1 MLHQKLATALSTY
14 TINEIGFVH
23 ATPDANELPED
34 SQEYL
39 PLVVMDC
46 KLGFPLQHLP
56 TLLKE
61 ADEALRTATKVDEKA
76 RTSKIMV
83 LLKPDHYT
91 ALNIRKQLIMEKHI
105 NVKDEIE
112 LIDLIFTLPRHSKSC
127 IAWHHRRWLYA
138 QWPDTLDL
146 EKELAVCER
155 TATLHPRNY
164 YAWTYRGWLL
174 DQFMT
179 TSKDQHKEYLRTRT
193 WIERNVSDH
202 SGIHHM
208 ARVMQAIGKD
218 NQDSHMHWIDDLIIR
233 FPGHEALWCHR
244 RFCSTFF
251 SLDGHGFVD
260 TAITAAQETCYND
273 PDLMHMQIELAIRY
287 GIWLCLVGISST
299 RREEYCSRLED
310 ISYVRAIAN
319 KRC

>member
-1 MLHQKLATALSTY
+1 M
-14 TINEIGFVH
+14 
-23 ATPDANELPED
+23 
-34 SQEYL
+34 
-39 PLVVMDC
+39 
-46 KLGFPLQHLP
+46 
-56 TLLKE
+56 
-61 ADEALRTATKVDEKA
+61 
-76 RTSKIMV
+76 
-83 LLKPDHYT
+83 
-91 ALNIRKQLIMEKHI
+91 
-105 NVKDEIE
+105 
-112 LIDLIFTLPRHSKSC
+112 
-127 IAWHHRRWLYA
+127 
-138 QWPDTLDL
+138 DL

-287 GIWLCLVGISST
+287 GIWLCLVVSDVDLLNDQCINVFSLSKGYLISTKRRILFST
-299 RREEYCSRLED
+299 
-310 ISYVRAIAN
+310 
-319 KRC
+319 